1 MIQSMK
7 EEFEYEKAGLAK
19 KHEEEIALIKKK
31 TIEEI
36 YPILKDKNEER
47 GKKNLET
54 YLRNCKSSGHF
65 LKMPIIDQMSYDQNR
80 EQNGPEKAQHPMEKF
95 KLESQ
100 INSL

>member
-1 MIQSMK
+1 M
-7 EEFEYEKAGLAK
+7 
-19 KHEEEIALIKKK
+19 KKK

-65 LKMPIIDQMSYDQNR
+65 LKMPIIDQMVYDNNR
-80 EQNGPEKAQHPMEKF
+80 EQYGQEKSQNPMEKF

-100 INSL
+100 INSLEMEKINLKK